1 MSIQCIVGAVRAVLI
16 AVAVLALMGAAGA
29 QQPKAQPKQ
38 PAQQQAPQQQ
48 PAQQQAPQPSTNAV
62 ALAAQIILAKGAVQI
77 YDPVIPGLI
86 ERARGVFLQQ
96 NPMLSRDLN
105 EVAARLRTEL
115 VPRTTELLNDA
126 AKLYATRFSEQEL
139 RDVLAFYKSPLGQ
152 KVVSEEPA
160 ILDESMKNV
169 DTWAGK
175 FGNEVMAKFRAEMK
189 KKGHDL

>member
-1 MSIQCIVGAVRAVLI
+1 MSIECIVGPGRAVLI
-16 AVAVLALMGAAGA
+16 AVAVLALTGAAGA

-38 PAQQQAPQQQ
+38 PAQQQPAQQQ

-62 ALAAQIILAKGAVQI
+62 ALAAQIIIAKGPVQI

-105 EVAARLRTEL
+105 EVAARLRTEF

-175 FGNEVMAKFRAEMK
+175 FANEVMAKFRAEMK

>member
-1 MSIQCIVGAVRAVLI
+1 MSVQCIVGAVRAVLI

-62 ALAAQIILAKGAVQI
+62 ALAAQIIIAKGAVQI

-105 EVAARLRTEL
+105 EVAARLRTEF

-160 ILDESMKNV
+160 IFDESMKNV

-175 FGNEVMAKFRAEMK
+175 FANEVMAKFRAEMK

>member
-1 MSIQCIVGAVRAVLI
+1 MSVQCIVGAVRAVLI
-16 AVAVLALMGAAGA
+16 AVAVLALTGAAAA

-38 PAQQQAPQQQ
+38 PAQQQ
-48 PAQQQAPQPSTNAV
+48 PAQQQVPQPSTNAV
-62 ALAAQIILAKGAVQI
+62 ALAAQIIIAKGAVQI

-152 KVVSEEPA
+152 KVISEEPP